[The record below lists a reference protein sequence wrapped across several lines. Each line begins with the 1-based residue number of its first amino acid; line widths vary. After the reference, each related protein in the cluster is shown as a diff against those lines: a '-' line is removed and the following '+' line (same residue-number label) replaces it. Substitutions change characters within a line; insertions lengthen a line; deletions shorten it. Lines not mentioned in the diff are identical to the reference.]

1 MNIIFIYDLFGKQ
14 LRSEILRRESLNFY
28 SEKNV
33 DFLVSSVV
41 ESEGF
46 FIPNTVLQC
55 RVLLFSI
62 KLCMIQGYMLVSE
75 A

>member
-1 MNIIFIYDLFGKQ
+1 MTCLGRN
-14 LRSEILRRESLNFY
+14 LRSEIVRRESLNFY

-55 RVLLFSI
+55 SVLFFSI
-62 KLCMIQGYMLVSE
+62 KLCMFQGYILVSE